1 MKPSNP
7 QNYFQELAKIL
18 GDTQVTK
25 SDGSK
30 ISLEE
35 GSRKVVD
42 LILGTKSDSKKIMLI
57 GNGGSAAIVS
67 HTQND
72 LCDAVGVRA
81 IVFNEAAFL
90 TAIANDHGY
99 ETFFNEAVKLWAESG
114 DLLWAVSSSGKSK
127 NILHACETAREKGV
141 QIVTFSG
148 FLPNNPLRQL
158 GDFNFYVASDSY
170 GFVET
175 AHAVIGHYLTDCA
188 MAARQ
193 EAKIR
198 Q

>member
-7 QNYFQELAKIL
+7 QNYFQELTRIL
-18 GDTQVTK
+18 GETQVTK
-25 SDGSK
+25 ADGVK
-30 ISLEE
+30 MSLEE
-35 GSRKVVD
+35 GSRKAVE
-42 LILGTKSDSKKIMLI
+42 LILKVKPSSTKIMLI

-67 HTQND
+67 HIQND

-81 IVFNEAAFL
+81 IVFNEPAFL

-99 ETFFNEAVKLWAESG
+99 ETFFNEAVKLWAEPG

-127 NILHACETAREKGV
+127 NILHACQTAREKGV

-148 FLPNNPLRQL
+148 FLPDNPLRQL
-158 GDFNFYVASDSY
+158 GDFNFYMASESY

-175 AHAVIGHYLTDCA
+175 AHAVLGHYLTDCA
-188 MAARQ
+188 MAAKQ